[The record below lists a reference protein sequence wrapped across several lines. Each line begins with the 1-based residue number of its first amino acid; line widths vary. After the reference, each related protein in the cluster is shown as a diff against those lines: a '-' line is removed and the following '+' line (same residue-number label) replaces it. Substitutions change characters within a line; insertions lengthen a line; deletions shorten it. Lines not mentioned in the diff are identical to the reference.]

1 MRKLSKNSLLFFVL
15 VISTLILF
23 SGVFLEFYAT
33 SPYLVALGSLLLVI
47 IIFSI
52 FLFGENPLLNPLFM
66 FSIMYSGYA
75 LGAFYYG
82 FSGGEFGKFIGFLNL
97 SRNET
102 EFLMGE
108 SLIYSILCYIV
119 FVFGFSL
126 FYKKNLLANNQQRS
140 VTNYFFVV
148 IRYYKY
154 LCFSL
159 LLIGLLYWIWVS
171 YKVAGGIIQML
182 LYFQAFGHLVKD
194 ADISILPYHL
204 YYAGIYLWLIAA
216 VLKYRKVSVYFII
229 FSIVGLIIALSTGR
243 ITLAFTY
250 IMAQMIFFYYY
261 FPEKR
266 RRLLFYIF
274 GGFSFSFVVYFLR
287 ILSNQY
293 FLGGTLDLSDTSLMG
308 TIIGGGNVADL
319 QQLVIIFKTFD
330 STNLLLGSSYLD
342 TFRDTIGVHF
352 GLEPHSVGLLIKQ
365 LYVPNASGAPTP
377 GAIGE
382 AYANFLYLGPCVMFL
397 VGASFSYIYSKVCA
411 SSSPIVIMV
420 YAIFLSRFV
429 FIYPKVDST
438 MMINFL
444 WGAMPLLLA
453 WFLLRIFSSAVR
465 G

>member
-261 FPEKR
+261 K
-266 RRLLFYIF
+266 I
-274 GGFSFSFVVYFLR
+274 
-287 ILSNQY
+287 
-293 FLGGTLDLSDTSLMG
+293 
-308 TIIGGGNVADL
+308 
-319 QQLVIIFKTFD
+319 
-330 STNLLLGSSYLD
+330 D
-342 TFRDTIGVHF
+342 TFM
-352 GLEPHSVGLLIKQ
+352 K
-365 LYVPNASGAPTP
+365 
-377 GAIGE
+377 
-382 AYANFLYLGPCVMFL
+382 
-397 VGASFSYIYSKVCA
+397 
-411 SSSPIVIMV
+411 
-420 YAIFLSRFV
+420 
-429 FIYPKVDST
+429 
-438 MMINFL
+438 
-444 WGAMPLLLA
+444 
-453 WFLLRIFSSAVR
+453 
-465 G
+465 